1 MVFLIVARVAWG
13 YATRVTHG
21 VLVKRLRHRPFTAV
35 TWVQLPYTSPHTK
48 GVRPGVAKT
57 SRHGEMVLHLPSIR
71 RLVRFR
77 PRTSIMQHW
86 CSGSTSAFQADGT
99 GSIPVCCS
107 TGGTRKGLIC
117 SNVTVGTMLAARKDG
132 KCCNVVG
139 TSIAVRTIQSG
150 LMCDWCFGS

>member
-1 MVFLIVARVAWG
+1 MVFLIVARVVWKH
-13 YATRVTHG
+13 ATRATHG

-107 TGGTRKGLIC
+107 ISAQRGTRYMIGAFNRSRSGQIRC
-117 SNVTVGTMLAARKDG
+117 HSSAGR
-132 KCCNVVG
+132 
-139 TSIAVRTIQSG
+139 AVD
-150 LMCDWCFGS
+150 L